1 MCSSDLFDRFYG
13 AQLGGHAVD
22 MLLEGHINGVSILMR
37 NRERGFYVDGCDAN
51 DFRDRWGLIHPRQM
65 HPSFYDSENLSL
77 SPLGVDYLLPIFTNA
92 IGQDDMED
100 VLRTLF
106 AAGNLTQPFHS
117 VNVDVNKRICFL
129 D

>member
-1 MCSSDLFDRFYG
+1 MT
-13 AQLGGHAVD
+13 
-22 MLLEGHINGVSILMR
+22 GVQTCALPIC
-37 NRERGFYVDGCDAN
+37 GFYVDGCDAN

-65 HPSFYDSENLSL
+65 HPTFYDSENLSL

>member
-1 MCSSDLFDRFYG
+1 MW
-13 AQLGGHAVD
+13 
-22 MLLEGHINGVSILMR
+22 
-37 NRERGFYVDGCDAN
+37 NRERGFTVAGCEAH

-65 HPSFYDSENLSL
+65 HGSFYDSENLRVSQT
-77 SPLGVDYLLPIFTNA
+77 GINYLLPIFTNA

-117 VNVDVNKRICFL
+117 VNVDINKRICYL
-129 D
+129 DGS